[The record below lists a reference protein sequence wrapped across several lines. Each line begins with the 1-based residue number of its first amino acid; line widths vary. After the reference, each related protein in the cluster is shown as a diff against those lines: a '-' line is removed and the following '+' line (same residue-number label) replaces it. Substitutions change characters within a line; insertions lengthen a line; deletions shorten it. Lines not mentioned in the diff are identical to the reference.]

1 VYWLG
6 RSFRPGHGLP
16 AARLES
22 GGRAH
27 YYGVGLTGAKVEL
40 RYSKKLSLSSWTKTG
55 WRRFRAAPDG
65 REIFAERCLTSM
77 NVAIPGG
84 RATIYT
90 GHVAGFRPC
99 AARSPRRFFAVV
111 HLGGIVVGV
120 RFTSCRDCVKP
131 ARGSY
136 NSWRE

>member
-1 VYWLG
+1 
-6 RSFRPGHGLP
+6 
-16 AARLES
+16 
-22 GGRAH
+22 
-27 YYGVGLTGAKVEL
+27 
-40 RYSKKLSLSSWTKTG
+40 
-55 WRRFRAAPDG
+55 
-65 REIFAERCLTSM
+65 M